1 MTLLNIANICTI
13 DSFCLE
19 IVKSHF
25 YELEGI
31 SPNFRIADNTETD
44 LLKDEILEEI
54 FEEKYQNEDEN
65 FLELIRTYTSYKDD
79 TPLKDLVKKIY
90 TYISS
95 VPYPETWLH
104 EAVEMFN
111 LKEPDKG
118 FEETIWGKKLLE
130 ELNEEIEDDILIL
143 EDVKKILENDDELE
157 KYFQTIQSDIE
168 QLNNLKIHLNTWN
181 SAFENSK
188 NINFIKWPIKKNF
201 ISDKKDEAKV
211 IRDMVKEKFSKKR
224 DKFLEVDSKQA
235 NMDICDTYKKLVKLE
250 NLVNEF
256 EREFSKAKRERNIVD
271 FSDIEHFA
279 LKILENK
286 EISKIYSEKF
296 EEIAIDEYQDSNEVQ
311 EQILTSISRKNNMFM
326 VGDIKQSIY
335 KFRQAMPDLFL
346 GKYKTYKKAD
356 EKSENGIKIR
366 LFKNFRSR
374 SNVLDFTN
382 LIFENIM
389 SEKLGDVE
397 YNAEEYL
404 NLGAVDYEEN
414 NQNLKTEIDIIQT
427 EGGQNEIEKI
437 DDSEEDDEIEPEF
450 LEDIDI
456 EARYI
461 ANKIQ
466 GLLKS
471 KYQIYDRKNKKFR
484 DIKPRD
490 IVILLRSTKDKAE
503 IYEQELMKL
512 NLPVFSD
519 STQEYLDTIEIVTI
533 ISLLKIIDNPI
544 QDIPLVTALRS
555 PIFRFTDDDLV
566 NIRLVDK
573 QSNFYECLQKA
584 KISVEPTLKEKIEN
598 FLNQI
603 EIWRKE
609 QEYLA
614 LDELIWKIYMDTGYY
629 HYVGLMQNG
638 MQRQA
643 NLKILFE
650 RAKQYESASFKGL
663 YHFINFIEKLKVSTG
678 DMGAAKIIGENDDVI
693 RIMSIHK
700 SKGLEFPVVFLANTN
715 KQFNKQDIRNDTI
728 LLHHTLGIG
737 AKYIDYDM
745 QVKYDTLAR
754 QAVKSTIEIENLA
767 EEMRVLYV
775 ALTRAKEKIYITSAG
790 KDVFEKIDKL
800 KKQTNIYKLTEGKI
814 NPLLLKKCKSYYEWI
829 LLVYLYN
836 KEKMEKLATCNLI
849 KKEEIQDILE
859 QKVENHE
866 EIDIEKTLGLVD
878 YKSDEKQAN
887 EIKEILE
894 YKYLY
899 ENEVNLPTK
908 MSVTEIKKKSNE
920 KENVSLAEP
929 EFLKDDTEQ
938 KLTGAK
944 KGTIMHLC
952 MQKSDINESYDL
964 HKLQEFVDGLE
975 KKHIISS
982 KEKESINLQKLHK
995 FTESQV
1001 WQEMQ
1006 NAKQVERE
1014 KPFYMQ
1020 LPAKEIY
1027 QEEIEGNI
1035 LVQGIID
1042 LYYINQKDELVLLD
1056 YKTDHVKNV
1065 EELVEKYKVQL
1076 EIYKKALEESL
1087 QRKVDEVYIYSTHFD
1102 MLCKI

>member
-1 MTLLNIANICTI
+1 
-13 DSFCLE
+13 
-19 IVKSHF
+19 
-25 YELEGI
+25 
-31 SPNFRIADNTETD
+31 
-44 LLKDEILEEI
+44 
-54 FEEKYQNEDEN
+54 
-65 FLELIRTYTSYKDD
+65 
-79 TPLKDLVKKIY
+79 
-90 TYISS
+90 
-95 VPYPETWLH
+95 
-104 EAVEMFN
+104 
-111 LKEPDKG
+111 
-118 FEETIWGKKLLE
+118 
-130 ELNEEIEDDILIL
+130 
-143 EDVKKILENDDELE
+143 
-157 KYFQTIQSDIE
+157 
-168 QLNNLKIHLNTWN
+168 
-181 SAFENSK
+181 
-188 NINFIKWPIKKNF
+188 
-201 ISDKKDEAKV
+201 
-211 IRDMVKEKFSKKR
+211 
-224 DKFLEVDSKQA
+224 
-235 NMDICDTYKKLVKLE
+235 
-250 NLVNEF
+250 
-256 EREFSKAKRERNIVD
+256 
-271 FSDIEHFA
+271 
-279 LKILENK
+279 
-286 EISKIYSEKF
+286 
-296 EEIAIDEYQDSNEVQ
+296 
-311 EQILTSISRKNNMFM
+311 
-326 VGDIKQSIY
+326 
-335 KFRQAMPDLFL
+335 
-346 GKYKTYKKAD
+346 
-356 EKSENGIKIR
+356 
-366 LFKNFRSR
+366 
-374 SNVLDFTN
+374 
-382 LIFENIM
+382 
-389 SEKLGDVE
+389 
-397 YNAEEYL
+397 
-404 NLGAVDYEEN
+404 
-414 NQNLKTEIDIIQT
+414 
-427 EGGQNEIEKI
+427 
-437 DDSEEDDEIEPEF
+437 
-450 LEDIDI
+450 
-456 EARYI
+456 
-461 ANKIQ
+461 
-466 GLLKS
+466 
-471 KYQIYDRKNKKFR
+471 
-484 DIKPRD
+484 
-490 IVILLRSTKDKAE
+490 
-503 IYEQELMKL
+503 MKL

-952 MQKSDINESYDL
+952 MQKLDINESYDL